1 MEGKWI
7 ERGKMDSEGYTG
19 LMSDTP
25 TDFCLLSLLPGV
37 DGSLAAGLKTIWVIC
52 CMGCKTTSHLWA

>member
-1 MEGKWI
+1 MEGKWT

-19 LMSDTP
+19 LVSDTP

-37 DGSLAAGLKTIWVIC
+37 DGSTGRRSKNYLGNLLHGVQDY
-52 CMGCKTTSHLWA
+52 